1 LSLKRKPWRNNMRH
15 DFTGIES
22 NFAPKWPQHSQLTLA
37 FLISPPLMA
46 GLYGT
51 RGKNRHLIFSQGLFL
66 KVRATKHSLFSI
78 D

>member
-1 LSLKRKPWRNNMRH
+1 MRH

-51 RGKNRHLIFSQGLFL
+51 RGKTGDRG
-66 KVRATKHSLFSI
+66 KPSLTQLSE
-78 D
+78 